1 MDLKPSFSC
10 SLFIKS
16 VWALLGFTGQ
26 ARVLVDRSWFQG
38 FGFCLF
44 FKYVRSNSSFVQFV
58 YCDSLLSKI
67 VECVGFTLIYYDQG
81 DSLLSKNVF
90 CDADFNE
97 YVSYSFNLIY
107 YAQGEPV
114 RVTRDAGVVVEVAH
128 EVHPDDPQISAVQQD
143 LQIQSL

>member
-16 VWALLGFTGQ
+16 VWALLGLTGQ

-58 YCDSLLSKI
+58 
-67 VECVGFTLIYYDQG
+67 ECVGFTFIYYEQG
-81 DSLLSKNVF
+81 DSLLIKNVL
-90 CDADFNE
+90 CDAEFNE
-97 YVSYSFNLIY
+97 YVGYIFNLIY
-107 YAQGEPV
+107 YAQGQTAREIW
-114 RVTRDAGVVVEVAH
+114 DA
-128 EVHPDDPQISAVQQD
+128 
-143 LQIQSL
+143 